1 METKKRILLVED
13 TEAILKLTK
22 FRLEKAGFEVIT
34 ATDGLLALEAVQN
47 SKPDII
53 LLDFGLPG
61 IDGIEVTRRL
71 KADERYKAIPIIV
84 FTATIENLRQLEE
97 FGAEDGI
104 LKPYEAEELVEKIN
118 KHLAERG
125 G

>member
-47 SKPDII
+47 SNPDII

-71 KADERYKAIPIIV
+71 KADERHKAIPIIV
-84 FTATIENLRQLEE
+84 FTATIENLKQFEE
-97 FGAEDGI
+97 FGADDGI
-104 LKPYEAEELVEKIN
+104 LKPYEPEELIEKIK
-118 KHLAERG
+118 KHL
-125 G
+125 